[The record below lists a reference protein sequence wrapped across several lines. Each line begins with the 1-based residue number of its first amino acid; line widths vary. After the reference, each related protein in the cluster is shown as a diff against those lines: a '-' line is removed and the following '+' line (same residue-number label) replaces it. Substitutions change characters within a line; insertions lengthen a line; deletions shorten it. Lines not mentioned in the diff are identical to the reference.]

1 MHQRSRGERVPDAN
15 AGPLTS
21 GCDSNYKDRSGR
33 SIQNDSG
40 TPDFVNAFGDLY
52 RVLKPNSF
60 CVCFYGWN
68 RVDEFFRAWRAAG
81 FRPAGHI
88 VWEKRYTSNARF
100 LQYRHEQ
107 AYLLVKG
114 NPPRPSRPL
123 ADVQPWQYSGNT
135 AHPTEKA
142 VSVLKPL
149 IQSFSK
155 PGDIVLDPFAGSGS
169 TALAA
174 ALSGRRYIGIELEG
188 AYCRAPALL
197 ALRNS
202 QQERGPRMDQ
212 AIKHAAMP
220 TGLVVSFASITIT
233 VANSEGNLKEA
244 AVTETRQV
252 TKNPQR
258 ECITLDRTPSRPA

>member
-1 MHQRSRGERVPDAN
+1 MSL
-15 AGPLTS
+15 PLNQIVQGDCLHVLKALPSKSIDLVVT
-21 GCDSNYKDRSGR
+21 DPPYLVNYKDRSGR
-33 SIQNDSG
+33 SIQNDTG
-40 TPDFVNAFGDLY
+40 TPEFLNAFSDLY
-52 RVLKPNSF
+52 RVLKPDSF

-88 VWEKRYTSNARF
+88 VWEKRYASSARF

-142 VSVLKPL
+142 VSILKPL
-149 IQSFSK
+149 IRSFSK

-169 TALAA
+169 TAVAA

-188 AYCRAPALL
+188 AYCNHARARL
-197 ALRNS
+197 AGVARYAD
-202 QQERGPRMDQ
+202 R
-212 AIKHAAMP
+212 KAA
-220 TGLVVSFASITIT
+220 
-233 VANSEGNLKEA
+233 
-244 AVTETRQV
+244 
-252 TKNPQR
+252 
-258 ECITLDRTPSRPA
+258 